1 MQQQRIYLILISAI
15 SIGMVATAYAANSL
29 TVGNTAAITAAAP
42 NLFMLTGVASTTACS
57 ASTGTY
63 ADAGLT
69 IGWGSVVAGST
80 ANQYVCLEN
89 TGGQHTLAIT
99 NNLPAADGTLTATIG
114 GSLATGQI
122 IGHNAFALIKFT
134 WVVDPGA
141 TPSTVSFGISVS

>member
-1 MQQQRIYLILISAI
+1 MQQQRINLILISAI
-15 SIGMVATAYAANSL
+15 TIGMVATAYAANSL
-29 TVGNTAAITAAAP
+29 TVGNNVTIIAAAP

-63 ADAGLT
+63 TDAGLT
-69 IGWGSVVAGST
+69 IGWGSVVTGST

-89 TGGQHTLAIT
+89 TGGQHTLTIT

-114 GSLATGQI
+114 GNPATGQI